1 MTADEKPMD
10 DSMNR
15 LFAEIEDMRESASVN
30 AVFGQPVTVGE
41 RTVIPI
47 ASVTYAVG
55 FGFGEGQDQ
64 VDAKQAAPGEKQPGP
79 GGGSGAGGGGM
90 VRARPLAVAEITPEG
105 TRIEGIVNEQTI
117 SLAGILM
124 AAWSV
129 FWVAAAIMRMFRRK

>member
-1 MTADEKPMD
+1 MATQEKPLD
-10 DSMNR
+10 DSVNR

-30 AVFGQPVTVGE
+30 AVFGQPVTVGD

-55 FGFGEGQDQ
+55 FGFGEGQGQ
-64 VDAKQAAPGEKQPGP
+64 PNEQQPAPET
-79 GGGSGAGGGGM
+79 GSGAGGGGM

-105 TRIEGIVNEQTI
+105 TTIEAIVNEQTI

-124 AAWSV
+124 GAWTV
-129 FWVAAAIMRMFRRK
+129 FWAAAAVMRIFRRK